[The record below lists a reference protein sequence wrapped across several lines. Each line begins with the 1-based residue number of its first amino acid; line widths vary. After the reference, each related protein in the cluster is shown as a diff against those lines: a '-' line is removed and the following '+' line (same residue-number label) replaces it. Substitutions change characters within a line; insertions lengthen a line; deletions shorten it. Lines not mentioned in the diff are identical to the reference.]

1 MVRGQKG
8 IRRRVCVFAAT
19 AAVAP
24 AQESVPAWH
33 EGRHHQ
39 RRRGGKNGTGDHEA
53 PRLEGQVD
61 HRGVR
66 ELRLTL
72 VATGRCAGGG
82 EAGRSRG
89 SRVVGVEG
97 DGGAEQR
104 KQGRR
109 GTWLRSVL
117 ELPRAVLWLR
127 EVGGEPAVGLR
138 AFFSPPPPPSP
149 AGRGRVERGGLP
161 VAARVGAAPRRGGG
175 LLIGQGGARDAW
187 TARMAPA
194 GSDGCQ
200 AGGAA
205 RKAVATTEKGK
216 KRRVTG
222 GRRGDAGGD
231 VTRVPPGGDPARA
244 R

>member
-1 MVRGQKG
+1 
-8 IRRRVCVFAAT
+8 VFAAT

-39 RRRGGKNGTGDHEA
+39 RRRGGKGGAGDHEA
-53 PRLEGQVD
+53 PRLEGRVD

-72 VATGRCAGGG
+72 VATGRRAGGG
-82 EAGRSRG
+82 EARRSSG

-104 KQGRR
+104 KLGHR
-109 GTWLRSVL
+109 GTWLRGIL
-117 ELPRAVLWLR
+117 ELPRAVLRLR

-138 AFFSPPPPPSP
+138 VFFSPPPPPSP

-175 LLIGQGGARDAW
+175 LLIGHGEARDAW

-194 GSDGCQ
+194 GSDGCH

-205 RKAVATTEKGK
+205 RKAVATSQKGK
-216 KRRVTG
+216 REGVTG